1 MITSNSFITGWDIG
15 GAHLKVARCDRQ
27 GNLIS
32 VLQIPCPLWQGIEFL
47 EQAIQ
52 SVQQQLS
59 NQHDLA
65 AITMTGELV
74 DIFSNRQTGVK
85 QILDCVNNFIPKQ
98 NCFIYAGNMGWLDI
112 ISAEE
117 NWSHV
122 ASRNWE
128 ASANFVSKKVANGLF
143 VDIGSTT
150 CDIIPIIQGTVVTS
164 GFTDQQRQT
173 SRELLYTGAIRT
185 PLIALTNTAPLDG
198 ELVSLAAEV
207 FATTGDCWRLLNQL
221 SADAI
226 QDSSA
231 DGKPWHKED
240 CARRLARL
248 LGADAIEADQTQ
260 WQHLAQWFALQQI
273 HQINNACL
281 QVLSAHPSLTSD
293 YPIIGAGIGRF
304 IIQQCAH
311 HLGRSCINFSS
322 LVSAQ
327 SGSAADHAPAV
338 AVALLAQQQ
347 LK

>member
-1 MITSNSFITGWDIG
+1 MTTNNSFITGWDIG

-27 GNLIS
+27 GNLVS

-47 EQAIQ
+47 ERAIQ
-52 SVQQQLS
+52 SIHQQLG

-74 DIFSNRQTGVK
+74 DIFPNRQAGVK

-98 NCFIYAGNMGWLDI
+98 NCFIYAGELGWLEI
-112 ISAEE
+112 SSAEQ
-117 NWSHV
+117 NWEYI

-128 ASANFVSKKVANGLF
+128 ASANFVSDRIATGLF
-143 VDIGSTT
+143 IDIGSTT
-150 CDIIPIIQGTVVTS
+150 CDIIPITQGKVVTS

-185 PLIALTNTAPLDG
+185 PLIALANAAPFDG
-198 ELVSLAAEV
+198 KLVSLAAEV
-207 FATTGDCWRLLNQL
+207 FATTGDCWCLLNQL
-221 SADAI
+221 SVDEI
-226 QDSSA
+226 QDKSA
-231 DGKPWHKED
+231 DGKPWHKQD

-248 LGADAIEADQTQ
+248 LGADAIEAEQAQ
-260 WQHLAQWFALQQI
+260 WQQLAQWFTLQQI

-293 YPIIGAGIGRF
+293 YPIIGAGVGRF

-311 HLGRSCINFSS
+311 HLGRSYIDFSS
-322 LVSAQ
+322 LVSPQ
-327 SGSAADHAPAV
+327 SDSAADHAPAV

>member
-1 MITSNSFITGWDIG
+1 MTTNNSFITGWDIG
-15 GAHLKVARCDRQ
+15 GAHLKIARADHH

-32 VLQIPCPLWQGIEFL
+32 VLQIPCPLWQGMEYL
-47 EQAIQ
+47 DQAIQ
-52 SVQQQLS
+52 SVHQQLG
-59 NQHDLA
+59 NQYDLA

-74 DIFSNRQTGVK
+74 DLFPDRQTGVK
-85 QILDCVNNFIPKQ
+85 QILDCINKFIPKE
-98 NCFIYAGNMGWLDI
+98 NSFIYAGKLGWLDP
-112 ISAEE
+112 SSSEH
-117 NWSHV
+117 NWLHI
-122 ASRNWE
+122 ASQNWQ
-128 ASANFVSKKVANGLF
+128 ASANFVSKKIANGLF

-150 CDIIPIIQGTVVTS
+150 CDIIPIKQGRVIAS

-185 PLIALTNTAPLDG
+185 PLIALSNIAPFHG

-207 FATTGDCWRLLNQL
+207 FATTGDCWCLLDQL

-226 QDSSA
+226 QDISA

-248 LGADAIEADQTQ
+248 LGADAIETDQAQ
-260 WQHLAQWFALQQI
+260 WQQLAQWFALQQV

-304 IIQQCAH
+304 IVQQCAQ
-311 HLGRSCINFSS
+311 HLGRDYIDFSS
-322 LVSAQ
+322 LVSPPSDA
-327 SGSAADHAPAV
+327 AADHAPAI